1 MPSPKYQK
9 HEEELHNSIS
19 LCNDPVERLKARLM
33 DEYQDKSLED
43 LGGEEIETPQGTTLQ
58 ITNRQ
63 KIKFNLKSPEKV
75 EKSIKCDFKLL
86 PGIGDS
92 TASRLKG
99 EGYKTLEDLSEHPRF
114 GKNAQIFLDRMDNGK
129 SCDII
134 DLVKNRY
141 PASHKR
147 VLECAGF
154 KEPEHFIFLDIETMG
169 LSNVPVILM
178 GEATLTGDEIEVKQ
192 YLLRDYSEEPAVL
205 SAFTS
210 HVNEDTAF
218 VSFNGVTFDLP
229 FIKNRLRNFSIKQDL
244 NRPHFDLLHFSRR
257 FWRDDLPNC
266 QLTTIEEHLFD
277 IERIDD
283 VPGSR
288 IPNYYKTY
296 HNSGNIGPLVPII
309 EHNRMDIVTLA
320 LIMSRMHDEI

>member
-9 HEEELHNSIS
+9 HEEELKKS
-19 LCNDPVERLKARLM
+19 LSSYDPIERLKARLM
-33 DEYQDKSLED
+33 EEYQDKSLED
-43 LGGEEIETPQGTTLQ
+43 LGGEEIETPHGNTLQ
-58 ITNRQ
+58 ITNRE
-63 KIKFNLKSPEKV
+63 KIKFNLKSQKNV

-92 TASRLKG
+92 TATRLKG
-99 EGYKTLEDLSEHPRF
+99 EGYKTLEDLIEHPRF
-114 GKNAQIFLDRMDNGK
+114 GKNAQIFLERMGEGN

-169 LSNVPVILM
+169 LSSVPVILM
-178 GEATLTGDEIEVKQ
+178 GEATLENNKIEVRQ
-192 YLLRDYSEEPAVL
+192 YLLRDLAEEPAVL

-210 HVNEDTAF
+210 QVHEDTAF

-229 FIKNRLRNFSIKQDL
+229 YIKNRLRHFSIKPDL
-244 NRPHFDLLHFSRR
+244 DRPHFDLLHFSRR
-257 FWRDDLPNC
+257 FWRENLPNC

-277 IERIDD
+277 IERTDD
-283 VPGSR
+283 VPGSH
-288 IPNYYKTY
+288 IPGYYKTY
-296 HNSGNIGPLVPII
+296 LKTNNIGPLVPII

-320 LIMSRMHDEI
+320 LIMSRMHDEL

>member
-1 MPSPKYQK
+1 MKNQE
-9 HEEELHNSIS
+9 HEEYLTDSLSEIS
-19 LCNDPVERLKARLM
+19 DPIERLKAKLLAQYEDSAL
-33 DEYQDKSLED
+33 DE
-43 LGGEEIETPQGTTLQ
+43 LGGEEIETPHGKTLQ
-58 ITNRQ
+58 ITHRE
-63 KIKFNLKSPEKV
+63 KIKFNLKSDTKV

-86 PGIGDS
+86 PGIGDC
-92 TASRLKG
+92 TADRLK
-99 EGYKTLEDLSEHPRF
+99 EQGYSTIDDLIEHPRF
-114 GKNAQIFLDRMDNGK
+114 GDNAQIFLDRMCNGD

-154 KEPEHFIFLDIETMG
+154 KKPEHFIFLDIETMG

-178 GEATLTGDEIEVKQ
+178 GEATIEEDEIEVRQ
-192 YLLRDYSEEPAVL
+192 YLLRDFSEEPAVL
-205 SAFTS
+205 SGLTS
-210 HVNEDTAF
+210 QVDKETAF

-229 FIKNRLRNFSIKQDL
+229 FIKNRLRHFSIKNDL

-257 FWRDDLPNC
+257 LWRNNLPNC

-277 IERIDD
+277 IERSDD
-283 VPGSR
+283 VPGSK
-288 IPNYYKTY
+288 IPGYYKTY
-296 HNSGNIGPLVPII
+296 QKTGNIGPLVPIV

-320 LIMSRMHDEI
+320 LILSRMHDEI